1 MEENTEQRIDL
12 TLFSEKI
19 QGLKERIASV
29 IVGQEQTVD
38 LVLTAILA
46 NGHVLIE
53 GVPGVAKTLLA
64 RLTARLIDADFSRV
78 QFTPDVLPADIT
90 GFSLYRKELGSFEYQ
105 EGAVMCNLF
114 LADEINRTSPKTQSA
129 LLEAME
135 ERNVTVDGVTH
146 VLPEPFHVIATENPI
161 GSAGTQMLPESQL
174 DRFMISLQ
182 IGYPEKQ
189 DELKI
194 LMSRDRT
201 NPMDALQPVIFRDEL
216 KEMQKLT
223 EEVRIHQVI
232 YEYIINLVDA
242 TRKNEMIELGVSP
255 RGALALAK
263 MAKASAFLSGRSY
276 VIPNDVSDVFLN
288 VAEHRIRLSSKGRL
302 NHLTAEKVLGEVLDT
317 VKKPVPQRR

>member
-1 MEENTEQRIDL
+1 M
-12 TLFSEKI
+12 
-19 QGLKERIASV
+19 
-29 IVGQEQTVD
+29 
-38 LVLTAILA
+38 
-46 NGHVLIE
+46 
-53 GVPGVAKTLLA
+53 
-64 RLTARLIDADFSRV
+64 
-78 QFTPDVLPADIT
+78 
-90 GFSLYRKELGSFEYQ
+90 
-105 EGAVMCNLF
+105 
-114 LADEINRTSPKTQSA
+114 
-129 LLEAME
+129 
-135 ERNVTVDGVTH
+135 
-146 VLPEPFHVIATENPI
+146 LPEPFHVIATENPI

-216 KEMQKLT
+216 KEMQRLT

>member
-1 MEENTEQRIDL
+1 MIIEQ
-12 TLFSEKI
+12 SEQVIREIKKVFIGKDKI
-19 QGLKERIASV
+19 IEK
-29 IVGQEQTVD
+29 
-38 LVLTAILA
+38 VLMAIYA
-46 NGHVLIE
+46 GGHILLE
-53 GVPGVAKTLLA
+53 DAPGVGKTTLA
-64 RLTARLIDADFSRV
+64 LGFSRALDLSYRRI
-78 QFTPDVLPADIT
+78 QFTPDTMPSDIT
-90 GFSLYRKELGSFEYQ
+90 GFSVYDKNTGSLEYKPGAASANMLLG
-105 EGAVMCNLF
+105 
-114 LADEINRTSPKTQSA
+114 DEINRTSPKTQSA

-232 YEYIINLVDA
+232 YEYIINLVDT

>member
-1 MEENTEQRIDL
+1 MEYYEELQKAIDAVEHL
-12 TLFSEKI
+12 IIGKDECVEKI
-19 QGLKERIASV
+19 ME
-29 IVGQEQTVD
+29 
-38 LVLTAILA
+38 AILA
-46 NGHVLIE
+46 GGHVLVEDI
-53 GVPGVAKTLLA
+53 PGVGKTSLALAFAKVLDLEQN
-64 RLTARLIDADFSRV
+64 RV

-232 YEYIINLVDA
+232 YEYIINLVDT